1 MRAIYIATRSTC
13 FPRISPIWLPS
24 RLPSSFINRH
34 RRYNQGFTIYFQ
46 KLYSSSVHPMSVDMI
61 LEAPTRNTE
70 FKGKFGTL
78 NIRTRSVGKTNVKQ
92 FPSFSSD
99 RRTAQSRSAQQLLFL
114 PRRCHR
120 CSCPALAA
128 LPTCPALSNGG
139 PGGVIFSENGVD
151 WKSDKTRI
159 EKFPPSFPLW
169 QGRSEP
175 WVFC

>member
-1 MRAIYIATRSTC
+1 MVAFS
-13 FPRISPIWLPS
+13 SPFLFHKQTS
-24 RLPSSFINRH
+24 A
-34 RRYNQGFTIYFQ
+34 
-46 KLYSSSVHPMSVDMI
+46 LYSRVHNLLSKVAFIFGASNVIYLVDMI

-175 WVFC
+175 WVFWH